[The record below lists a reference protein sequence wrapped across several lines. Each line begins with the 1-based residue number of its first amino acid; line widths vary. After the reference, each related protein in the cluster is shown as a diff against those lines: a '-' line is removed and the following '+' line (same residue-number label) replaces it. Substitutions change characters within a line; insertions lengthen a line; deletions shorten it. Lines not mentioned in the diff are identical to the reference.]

1 MPARRPMNVSIH
13 KDRAAIGRGCFLAGK
28 EFLAVVLRTRDWAA
42 DPWRHNDDPGLCA
55 PVFKNKKKVL
65 A

>member
-28 EFLAVVLRTRDWAA
+28 EFLAVVLRTRNWAPLIPSRIMAAA
-42 DPWRHNDDPGLCA
+42 D
-55 PVFKNKKKVL
+55 
-65 A
+65 